1 MRVLV
6 TGGTG
11 YLGRAVVSALTAA
24 GHEPVVLARRASQSG
39 LPVRTIDADV
49 RDANAVDAAAE
60 GCEAICH
67 LAALVSIWRPRAQDF
82 DDVNV
87 GGLRNVLAT
96 SARRGARVVY
106 TSSFLALPPGGHS
119 EALSSNDYQRTKA
132 LAEREADAAAQRGA
146 AIVRLYP
153 GVVYG
158 PGVASEGNLVGRL
171 VNDHLTGRLPGVVGA
186 DRIWSC
192 AWIEDVAAAHARAA
206 ERATPG
212 ETYALGGDN
221 VPQMRVFE
229 IVEAHTGRRPPR
241 RLPYALATALGAI
254 EEGRARMFGG
264 TPLVTRATV
273 DIFRHDWPL
282 DSSKAQRELGYRI
295 RPLADGIEHL
305 LASRA
310 AERDASR

>member
-11 YLGRAVVSALTAA
+11 YLGRAVVRALSAA

-39 LPVRTIDADV
+39 LSVPTIDADV
-49 RDANAVDAAAE
+49 RDANAIDRAAE
-60 GCEAICH
+60 GCGVICH
-67 LAALVSIWRPRAQDF
+67 LAALVSIWRPRPQDF

-96 SARRGARVVY
+96 SGRSGARVIY
-106 TSSFLALPPGGHS
+106 TSSFLALPPGGQS
-119 EALSSNDYQRTKA
+119 EPLSANDYQRTKM
-132 LAEREADAAAQRGA
+132 LAEREAALAAERGA

-153 GVVYG
+153 GVIYG

-171 VNDHLTGRLPGVVGA
+171 VNDHLTGKLPGVVGA

-192 AWIEDVAAAHARAA
+192 AWIEDVADAHVRAA
-206 ERATPG
+206 ERATAG
-212 ETYALGGDN
+212 STYALGGEN

-229 IVEAHTGRRPPR
+229 LVEARTGTRRPR
-241 RLPYALATALGAI
+241 RIPYSIAAALGAV
-254 EEGRARMFGG
+254 EEARARLLGAS
-264 TPLVTRATV
+264 PLVTRGAV
-273 DIFRHDWPL
+273 EIFRYDWPL
-282 DSSKAQRELGYRI
+282 DSSEAERDLGYRI
-295 RPLADGIEHL
+295 RPLAEGIERL

-310 AERDASR
+310 ERVSSR